1 MKQSSMLEKAEF
13 GLRRGYGLARRQLQ
27 RAQKRALFVRD
38 LREFI
43 SQLPADVR
51 ERFLTRMD
59 PGRVIS
65 LLHFHSFVDQTALR
79 VDRVAVV
86 SGSPSEPELLFLAGT
101 PAVDFLSFNDNP
113 ELFDLNKDWSGEAW
127 ARFRGAYDLV
137 LCEQVLEHLAD
148 PQFALRN
155 LSLLLARRGI
165 LHVSVPSVN
174 NYHGE
179 PHYWYAGFATEALS
193 SWMRDA
199 GLDDIQ
205 AASWSSKKGARMY
218 STSDWA
224 PLAESGPSGFFFWS
238 LKVARPLGAEWLRL
252 SVRRLRNFFLYPFQ
266 PLFAI
271 SPTKAAVVSWAF
283 GAQTRAK

>member
-1 MKQSSMLEKAEF
+1 MKKSSLLAKVEF
-13 GLRRGYGLARRQLQ
+13 GLRRSYGKARRQFE
-27 RAQKRALFVRD
+27 RAQRRALFLRD
-38 LREFI
+38 LKGFI
-43 SQLPADVR
+43 SQLPVDVQK
-51 ERFLTRMD
+51 RFLTRMD

-65 LLHFHSFVDQTALR
+65 LLAFHSFIAETPLR

-86 SGSPSEPELLFLAGT
+86 SGSASEPELLFLKGMPT
-101 PAVDFLSFNDNP
+101 VDFLSFNDNP
-113 ELFDLNKDWSGEAW
+113 ELFDLDKDWSGEAW
-127 ARFRGAYDLV
+127 ARFRGSYDLV
-137 LCEQVLEHLAD
+137 LCEQVLEHLAN
-148 PQFALRN
+148 PRFALRN
-155 LSLLLARRGI
+155 LSLLLARRGV

-205 AASWSSKKGARMY
+205 AASWASKKGARMY

-238 LKVARPLGAEWLRL
+238 LKVARPLGAESLRL
-252 SVRRLRNFFLYPFQ
+252 NVRRLRNFFLYPFQ

-283 GAQTRAK
+283 GSQTRAK